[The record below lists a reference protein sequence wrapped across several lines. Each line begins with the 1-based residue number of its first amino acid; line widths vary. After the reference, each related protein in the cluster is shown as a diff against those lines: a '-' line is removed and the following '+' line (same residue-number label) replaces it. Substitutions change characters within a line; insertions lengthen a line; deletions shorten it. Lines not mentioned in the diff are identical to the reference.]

1 MGRLLVL
8 DKEVFKKHIDK
19 LSVSDP
25 NWTFDMSDATTAII
39 WYEQFEH
46 MEDRR
51 YSHMVDQYIKSN
63 EYNPTV
69 KGLLECDTL
78 PRKSRAQL
86 EHEKM
91 LKETGWSND

>member
-1 MGRLLVL
+1 MERLLML
-8 DKEVFKKHIDK
+8 EKEVYKKQIDK
-19 LSVSDP
+19 LSVLYP
-25 NWTFDMSDATTAII
+25 NWKFDKSDATTAII

-46 MEDRR
+46 MENDRF
-51 YSHMVDQYIKSN
+51 SHMVDQYIKSN
-63 EYNPTV
+63 QYNPTV

-78 PRKSRAQL
+78 PRKSRTQL